1 MKTIE
6 ELLESDLNNELEK
19 LKTSFEAG
27 EIGQVAYVE
36 DQKALKDEAQKRLQD
51 VRDTFAAAQGG
62 DMKERVCSLTL
73 HVFGALILANPCA
86 CVKQVVPDYLIDSIS
101 FEIMHDPVITPSGHS
116 FDRVGI
122 LKHLQQSDVDPI
134 SRVPMTAADLR
145 PNYALKA
152 ACEDFLN
159 KNGWAVD
166 W

>member
-1 MKTIE
+1 MA
-6 ELLESDLNNELEK
+6 LL
-19 LKTSFEAG
+19 
-27 EIGQVAYVE
+27 IP
-36 DQKALKDEAQKRLQD
+36 
-51 VRDTFAAAQGG
+51 
-62 DMKERVCSLTL
+62 
-73 HVFGALILANPCA
+73 ANPCA

-116 FDRVGI
+116 FERVGI
-122 LKHLQQSDVDPI
+122 LKHLQQSDFDPI

-152 ACEDFLN
+152 ACEDFLD